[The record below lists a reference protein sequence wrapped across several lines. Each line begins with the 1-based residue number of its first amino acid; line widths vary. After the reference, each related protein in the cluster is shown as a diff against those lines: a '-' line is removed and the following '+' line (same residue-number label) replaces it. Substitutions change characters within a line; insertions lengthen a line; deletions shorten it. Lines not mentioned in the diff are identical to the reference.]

1 MKKILC
7 WMLSLWIATALCACG
22 IPSHTNAEDEAAV
35 SDAVLAETDSAAAS
49 NYAAQP
55 TEKIE
60 PTQGT
65 DSDVDV
71 DLTVISN
78 TVVYSELY
86 NMLYYDPEHY
96 IGKTVKMS
104 GEFAAYQMVVDN
116 VMQPDPVAYACI
128 VSDATACCAEGME
141 FILEENGVYPEDYPA
156 LGAEITV
163 TGEFQPYEK
172 DGIRWYHLTDTRLEL
187 G

>member
-1 MKKILC
+1 M
-7 WMLSLWIATALCACG
+7 
-22 IPSHTNAEDEAAV
+22 
-35 SDAVLAETDSAAAS
+35 LAETDSAAAS

>member
-7 WMLSLWIATALCACG
+7 WMLSLWIAAALCACG

-86 NMLYYDPEHY
+86 NMLYYCLLY
-96 IGKTVKMS
+96 TSRCV
-104 GEFAAYQMVVDN
+104 
-116 VMQPDPVAYACI
+116 
-128 VSDATACCAEGME
+128 
-141 FILEENGVYPEDYPA
+141 
-156 LGAEITV
+156 
-163 TGEFQPYEK
+163 
-172 DGIRWYHLTDTRLEL
+172 
-187 G
+187 

>member
-7 WMLSLWIATALCACG
+7 WMLSLWIAAALCACG

-141 FILEENGVYPEDYPA
+141 FILEENSVYPEDYPA